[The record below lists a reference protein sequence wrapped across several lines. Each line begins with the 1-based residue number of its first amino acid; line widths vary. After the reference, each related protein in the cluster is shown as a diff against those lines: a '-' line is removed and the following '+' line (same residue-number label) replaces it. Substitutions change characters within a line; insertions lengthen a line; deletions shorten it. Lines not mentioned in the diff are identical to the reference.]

1 MIIKNQ
7 QGFIHIILAVGI
19 LAVVIVCLW
28 GWVFFDWIPFKREEA
43 DNLSARA
50 VAAHESGLTHRA
62 EIRADDRQA
71 ERESFNQSLLVFIH
85 TGRELLFVLIVA
97 LCALLSVCFMLLLI
111 TGYWAHRES
120 MERYHLQAGRQI
132 GIEQRG
138 PITGYP
144 DNRGTGF
151 IDYDHHQYE

>member
-7 QGFIHIILAVGI
+7 KGFIHIILVIGI
-19 LAVVIVCLW
+19 LVVAVVCLW
-28 GWVFFDWIPFKREEA
+28 GWVFFDWTPFKRDEP

-50 VAAHESGLTHRA
+50 VAERENGLTHRA

-85 TGRELLFVLIVA
+85 AGRELLFVLIVA
-97 LCALLSVCFMLLLI
+97 VCALLSGCFMLVLI

-120 MERYHLQAGRQI
+120 MARYHLQTEGQI
-132 GIEQRG
+132 GIGHQG
-138 PITGYP
+138 PISGYP

-151 IDYDHHQYE
+151 IDYDHQY